1 MTITDIMNQFG
12 AEPAAAKTLPPQQY
26 VVAEIQNAVG
36 GACRRM
42 FVLGPPRS
50 RRLAA
55 VRQAFTSLHIK
66 PVVIDLGPVRLRRD
80 LDAACRRAALGG
92 GFFDAM
98 IKLERLVQRLATRR
112 HLAVIFHNFDGC
124 FGSPGEDSV
133 IDLVWMEAKN
143 RCRGCKVIFTASN
156 PAFVER
162 CIRQFQNCRGVV
174 REIIFPMSGQGNATS
189 GQGRL
194 R

>member
-1 MTITDIMNQFG
+1 MTITDIMNPFG

-42 FVLGPPRS
+42 FVLGPPGS

-55 VRQAFTSLHIK
+55 VREAFTPLQIK

-80 LDAACRRAALGG
+80 LDAACRRAALGEV
-92 GFFDAM
+92 FFDAM
-98 IKLERLVQRLATRR
+98 IKLERQATRR
-112 HLAVIFHNFDGC
+112 GLAVVFHNFDGC

-143 RCRGCKVIFTASN
+143 RCRGCKVIFTARN

-162 CIRQFQNCRGVV
+162 CFKQFQNCRGVV
-174 REIIFPMSGQGNATS
+174 REIIFPVSGQGNATS